1 MLTSGKT
8 PFAVGGETA
17 IRRVGRVAE
26 CTSPLTRQAVR
37 LRRFESSTLRNFIS
51 GYGTDYYRKPR
62 CIGHTRKKCREY
74 RDRGYNLRHR
84 TAVFPVRG
92 EYPQTDKGSGKRLN
106 DSIWATVLGIART
119 LGVTEKY
126 ALYDISYV
134 NAIMYSRAMPMPGD
148 KGENGNAPLY
158 DGSKDANDPENFKD
172 FTDDDEVVRI

>member
-1 MLTSGKT
+1 MRECPSDGS
-8 PFAVGGETA
+8 VQ
-17 IRRVGRVAE
+17 RRRTEA
-26 CTSPLTRQAVR
+26 S
-37 LRRFESSTLRNFIS
+37 
-51 GYGTDYYRKPR
+51 
-62 CIGHTRKKCREY
+62 
-74 RDRGYNLRHR
+74 RHGDQQFFR
-84 TAVFPVRG
+84 HYHFPVRG

-172 FTDDDEVVRI
+172 FTDDEEAVRI

>member
-84 TAVFPVRG
+84 TAVYRNAHRRFGVHRLPPDCGESGEIRDRKLRAASCAVFPASRRHRSGTYPRSEEPHRGACRRARETLFVRSH
-92 EYPQTDKGSGKRLN
+92 QAQKR
-106 DSIWATVLGIART
+106 
-119 LGVTEKY
+119 E
-126 ALYDISYV
+126 
-134 NAIMYSRAMPMPGD
+134 
-148 KGENGNAPLY
+148 ENQG
-158 DGSKDANDPENFKD
+158 
-172 FTDDDEVVRI
+172 R